1 MAETVV
7 QNHPIKIKIL
17 GVPEFAP
24 TGSAGYLLDR
34 YGMSLEGITEAARK
48 LIT

>member
-1 MAETVV
+1 MT
-7 QNHPIKIKIL
+7 IL

-34 YGMSLEGITEAARK
+34 YGMSATGIAVAARE
-48 LIT
+48 LATR